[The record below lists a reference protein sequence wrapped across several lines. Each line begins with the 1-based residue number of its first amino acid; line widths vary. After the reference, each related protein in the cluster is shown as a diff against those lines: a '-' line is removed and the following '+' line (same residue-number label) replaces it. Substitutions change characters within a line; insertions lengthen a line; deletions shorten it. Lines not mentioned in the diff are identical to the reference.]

1 MTLILSSILT
11 FCFCFCFCM
20 TPDGRPLRT
29 GPNCFSPGVNT
40 SCRTE
45 TSAYTSLHLDPADPA
60 HKGWVQYD
68 MHGIKFAMEFTLDEA
83 AAAEED
89 EDATGARQRAP

>member
-1 MTLILSSILT
+1 M
-11 FCFCFCFCM
+11 
-20 TPDGRPLRT
+20 RT

-60 HKGWVQYD
+60 RKGWVQYD
-68 MHGIKFAMEFTLDEA
+68 MHGIKFAMEFTLDETVA
-83 AAAEED
+83 TED
-89 EDATGARQRAP
+89 EDATGARQRAT

>member
-1 MTLILSSILT
+1 
-11 FCFCFCFCM
+11 M

-45 TSAYTSLHLDPADPA
+45 TSAYTSLHLDPAEPA
-60 HKGWVQYD
+60 RKGWVQYD
-68 MHGIKFAMEFTLDEA
+68 MHGIKFAMEFTLDETA
-83 AAAEED
+83 ATEDD
-89 EDATGARQRAP
+89 EDATGARQRTP